1 MLKYRVRKD
10 RFYVGAT
17 PKGRTFLCEDPKLA
31 CSFEDISVAAELAS
45 LWSDGFIEAFED
57 LGSSPEAFDE
67 TPNAA
72 PEEILITSCLAG
84 GTVTFTVDRVYKSPN
99 DQHHPVLRV
108 GFEEMNFGEYKSRP
122 RTFNGFFFLSD
133 EDCDSLLAMVRNI
146 RKGTK

>member
-99 DQHHPVLRV
+99 DQHHHQRK
-108 GFEEMNFGEYKSRP
+108 N
-122 RTFNGFFFLSD
+122 TNQ
-133 EDCDSLLAMVRNI
+133 SLLSVLNQQDLMTNLCLFKLI
-146 RKGTK
+146 